1 MLHKFIDW
9 FDSRTGIR
17 AARAHLL
24 DEPIPAGTGWSF
36 VTGSVV
42 LFLILVQLATG
53 VVLTMYY
60 VPAPDHAYDSI
71 RFIMDQLPFG
81 SVLRGLH
88 FFGASFI
95 VVAAIVHMLRVV
107 LLGSYKKP
115 REVTWLTGIVLLL
128 LILGFALSGY
138 LLPWDQKAYWATTV
152 TINVARSGPMGEYV
166 AGLLRGGSGL
176 GPLTLLRW
184 YSAHVF
190 LLPACLIGFVV
201 AHVYLMR
208 RHGISGPV
216 NPVAGATRPF
226 YPYHAL
232 KDTLAIALVF
242 AALIA
247 CAVTFR
253 APLDAVA
260 DPTDATYV
268 PRPEWYFLSLFQLL
282 KYFPGPLE
290 PIATQGVPG
299 LVVLFLVLLPFMG
312 RGTSRKLRDRPFV
325 AAAFLVIGLGVTGLT
340 VMGLRDTPGHSASE
354 GWSPLAVAGSEFV
367 TDKRCT
373 SCHRLGGVSIEIT
386 GLAMLKDPDWLL
398 SHVRDPQMIAPGLR
412 EPPSGSMSP
421 GQAQSVLSYTKR
433 VRAGKPLAPAMD
445 ADTKTASLVLG
456 RYCATCHM
464 IDGEGSPGAP
474 DLTHIGARH
483 DAKWLHDWISAPD
496 EIDAGANMP
505 GFRDFLSEDQMNALV
520 KYLAARK

>member
-1 MLHKFIDW
+1 
-9 FDSRTGIR
+9 
-17 AARAHLL
+17 
-24 DEPIPAGTGWSF
+24 
-36 VTGSVV
+36 
-42 LFLILVQLATG
+42 
-53 VVLTMYY
+53 MYY

-71 RFIMDQLPFG
+71 RFIMDRLPFG
-81 SVLRGLH
+81 ALLRGLH

-95 VVAAIVHMLRVV
+95 VVAALVHMLRVV

-115 REVTWLTGIVLLL
+115 REVTWLTGVALLL

-190 LLPACLIGFVV
+190 LLPACLIGFVI

-216 NPVAGATRPF
+216 DPVDGATRPF

-242 AALIA
+242 SALIGV
-247 CAVTFR
+247 AVTFR
-253 APLDAVA
+253 TPLDAVA

-290 PIATQGVPG
+290 PVATQGVPG
-299 LVVLFLVLLPFMG
+299 LVVLFLVLLPFLSK
-312 RGTSRKLRDRPFV
+312 GTSRRLRDRPIV
-325 AAAFLVIGLGVTGLT
+325 AGLFLLIGLGVTGLT

-367 TDKRCT
+367 KDARCT
-373 SCHRLGGVSIEIT
+373 TCHRAGGASIEIT

-398 SHVRDPQMIAPGLR
+398 SHVRDPQIIAPGLR
-412 EPPSGSMSP
+412 EPPSGTMSP

-433 VRAGKPLAPAMD
+433 IRAGKPLPPAMD
-445 ADTKTASLVLG
+445 TDTRTASLVLG

-474 DLTHIGARH
+474 DLTHVGKAH
-483 DAKWLHDWISAPD
+483 DPQWLHDWISAPD

-505 GFRDFLSEDQMNALV
+505 GFGQFLSAEQMSALV

>member
-1 MLHKFIDW
+1 MRRAVADW
-9 FDSRTGIR
+9 LDHRTGYR
-17 AARAHLL
+17 AARKHLL
-24 DEPIPAGTGWSF
+24 DEPLPAGTGWWF
-36 VTGSVV
+36 VTGSIV
-42 LFLILVQLATG
+42 LFLIAVQFVTG

-60 VPAPDHAYDSI
+60 VPAPDHAYASV

-88 FFGASFI
+88 VFGASFI
-95 VVAAIVHMLRVV
+95 VVAAVVHMMRVV
-107 LLGSYKKP
+107 ALGSYRKP
-115 REVTWLTGIVLLL
+115 REMTWITGVVLLL

-190 LLPACLIGFVV
+190 LLPACLIGFIV

-208 RHGISGPV
+208 RHGISGPID
-216 NPVAGATRPF
+216 PVDGPAKPF

-232 KDTLAIALVF
+232 KDTLAVALVF
-242 AALIA
+242 AALVA
-247 CAVTFR
+247 LAVTFR

-290 PIATQGVPG
+290 PVATQGVPG
-299 LVVLFLVLLPFMG
+299 LVVAFLFLLPFLGKTAG
-312 RGTSRKLRDRPFV
+312 RRVRDRPIV
-325 AAAFLVIGLGVTGLT
+325 TAVFLVIGLGVTGLT

-354 GWSPLAVAGSEFV
+354 GWNPLAVAGSEFV
-367 TDKRCT
+367 KDARCT
-373 SCHRLGGVSIEIT
+373 SCHRSGGAASDIT
-386 GLAMLKDPDWLL
+386 ALAMLKDPDWLL
-398 SHVRDPQMIAPGLR
+398 SHVRDPQIIAPGLR
-412 EPPSGSMSP
+412 EPPSGGMSI
-421 GQAQSVLSYTKR
+421 GQAQSVLSYSRR
-433 VRAGKPLAPAMD
+433 VRAGKPMPPAMD
-445 ADTKTASLVLG
+445 RDTRTASLVIG
-456 RYCATCHM
+456 RYCASCHM

-474 DLTHIGARH
+474 DLTHAGRER
-483 DAKWLHDWISAPD
+483 DAKWLKEWITAPD
-496 EIDAGANMP
+496 EVDPGANMP
-505 GFRDFLSEDQMNALV
+505 AFGNFLTAEQMDALV

>member
-1 MLHKFIDW
+1 MVRAAVDW
-9 FDSRTGIR
+9 LDSRTGIR

-24 DEPIPAGTGWSF
+24 DEPIPAGTGWRF

-42 LFLILVQLATG
+42 LFLLAVQIVTG

-71 RFIMDQLPFG
+71 RFIMDRLPFG
-81 SVLRGLH
+81 AVLRGLH

-95 VVAAIVHMLRVV
+95 VVAALVHMLRVV

-115 REVTWLTGIVLLL
+115 REVTWLTGVVLLL

-190 LLPACLIGFVV
+190 LLPACLTGFVI
-201 AHVYLMR
+201 AHIYLMR
-208 RHGISGPV
+208 RHGISGPID
-216 NPVAGATRPF
+216 PVAGPSRPF

-232 KDTLAIALVF
+232 KDTLAMAVVF

-247 CAVTFR
+247 CAVTLR

-282 KYFPGPLE
+282 RYFPGPLE
-290 PIATQGVPG
+290 PVATQGVPA
-299 LVVLFLVLLPFMG
+299 LVVAFLVLLPFLGGSG
-312 RGTSRKLRDRPFV
+312 RRLRDRPIV
-325 AAAFLVIGLGVTGLT
+325 AAVFLVIGLGVTALT

-354 GWSPLAVAGSEFV
+354 GWNPLAVAGSEFV
-367 TDKRCT
+367 KDARCT
-373 SCHRLGGVSIEIT
+373 TCHRAGGAASAIT
-386 GLAMLKDPDWLL
+386 TLAMLKDPDWLL
-398 SHVRDPQMIAPGLR
+398 SHVRDPQIIAPGLR
-412 EPPSGSMSP
+412 EPPAGAMSV
-421 GQAQSVLSYTKR
+421 GQAQSVLSYTRR
-433 VRAGKPLAPAMD
+433 VRAGKPLPPPMA
-445 ADTKTASLVLG
+445 ADTRTASLIIG
-456 RYCATCHM
+456 RYCASCHM

-474 DLTHIGARH
+474 DLTHAGRAH

-505 GFRDFLSEDQMNALV
+505 GFGSFLTEEQMAALV

>member
-1 MLHKFIDW
+1 MLRAFLDW

-42 LFLILVQLATG
+42 LFLIVVQLATG

-60 VPAPDHAYDSI
+60 VPAPDHAYASI

-95 VVAAIVHMLRVV
+95 VVAALVHMLRVV
-107 LLGSYKKP
+107 ALGSYKKP
-115 REVTWLTGIVLLL
+115 REVTWLTGVILLL

-190 LLPACLIGFVV
+190 LLPACLIGFIV
-201 AHVYLMR
+201 AHIYLMR

-216 NPVAGATRPF
+216 SPVAGAARPF

-242 AALIA
+242 AALIGF
-247 CAVTFR
+247 AVAFR

-290 PIATQGVPG
+290 PVATQGVPG
-299 LVVLFLVLLPFMG
+299 LVVLFLFLLPFLG
-312 RGTSRKLRDRPFV
+312 KGTSRRLRDRPVVATMFV
-325 AAAFLVIGLGVTGLT
+325 LIGLGVSGLT

-354 GWSPLAVAGSEFV
+354 GWSPLAVAGSQFV
-367 TDKRCT
+367 TDARCT
-373 SCHRLGGVSIEIT
+373 TCHRPGGAASEIT
-386 GLAMLKDPDWLL
+386 SLAMLKDPDWLL
-398 SHVRDPQMIAPGLR
+398 SHVRDPQIIAPGLR
-412 EPPSGSMSP
+412 EPPSGGMSP
-421 GQAQSVLSYTKR
+421 GQAQSVLSYSKR
-433 VRAGKPLAPAMD
+433 VRAGKPVPPAMD
-445 ADTKTASLVLG
+445 ADTRTASLVLG

-464 IDGEGSPGAP
+464 IDGEGSAGAP
-474 DLTHIGARH
+474 DLTHAGKDR

-505 GFRDFLSEDQMNALV
+505 GFRDFLTAEQMAALV

>member
-1 MLHKFIDW
+1 M
-9 FDSRTGIR
+9 
-17 AARAHLL
+17 
-24 DEPIPAGTGWSF
+24 
-36 VTGSVV
+36 
-42 LFLILVQLATG
+42 
-53 VVLTMYY
+53 
-60 VPAPDHAYDSI
+60 
-71 RFIMDQLPFG
+71 
-81 SVLRGLH
+81 LRGLH

-95 VVAAIVHMLRVV
+95 VVAALVHMLRVV

-115 REVTWLTGIVLLL
+115 REVTWLTGVVLLL
-128 LILGFALSGY
+128 LILAFALSGY

-190 LLPACLIGFVV
+190 LLPACLIGFIV

-208 RHGISGPV
+208 RHGISGPID
-216 NPVAGATRPF
+216 PVAGRDAAVLSVPRPQG
-226 YPYHAL
+226 HAG
-232 KDTLAIALVF
+232 DCAGVRAL
-242 AALIA
+242 LIGV
-247 CAVTFR
+247 AVTFR

-290 PIATQGVPG
+290 PVATQGVLAWSCCSSSCCRFSARAPAG
-299 LVVLFLVLLPFMG
+299 ACAIVPMVAGLFLL
-312 RGTSRKLRDRPFV
+312 
-325 AAAFLVIGLGVTGLT
+325 IGLGVTGLT

-367 TDKRCT
+367 KDARCT
-373 SCHRLGGVSIEIT
+373 TCHRAGGAAIEIT

-398 SHVRDPQMIAPGLR
+398 SHVRDPQIIAPGLR
-412 EPPSGSMSP
+412 EPPSGAMSP

-433 VRAGKPLAPAMD
+433 VRAGKPLPPAMD
-445 ADTKTASLVLG
+445 ADTRTASLVLG

-474 DLTHIGARH
+474 DLTHVGKAH
-483 DAKWLHDWISAPD
+483 DPQWLHDWIIGARRDRRRRQHAGLRRSSSPRRAD
-496 EIDAGANMP
+496 VRAGEIP
-505 GFRDFLSEDQMNALV
+505 R
-520 KYLAARK
+520 ARAR

>member
-1 MLHKFIDW
+1 MRRAVADW
-9 FDSRTGIR
+9 LDARTGFR
-17 AARAHLL
+17 AARKHLL
-24 DEPIPAGTGWSF
+24 DEPLPAGTGWWF

-42 LFLILVQLATG
+42 LFLIGVQFVTG

-60 VPAPDHAYDSI
+60 VPAPDHAYDSV

-88 FFGASFI
+88 VFGASFI
-95 VVAAIVHMLRVV
+95 VIAALVHMVRVV
-107 LLGSYKKP
+107 ALGSYRKP
-115 REVTWLTGIVLLL
+115 REMTWITGVVLLL
-128 LILGFALSGY
+128 LILAFALSGY

-152 TINVARSGPMGEYV
+152 TINVARSGPMGDYV

-190 LLPACLIGFVV
+190 LLPTALIGFTV
-201 AHVYLMR
+201 AHLYLMR
-208 RHGISGPV
+208 RHGISGPITAS
-216 NPVAGATRPF
+216 PGPARPF

-232 KDTLAIALVF
+232 KDTIAIAAVF
-242 AALIA
+242 AVLITLA
-247 CAVTFR
+247 AAVP

-290 PIATQGVPG
+290 PVATQGVPG
-299 LVVLFLVLLPFMG
+299 LVVAFLFLLPFLG
-312 RGTSRKLRDRPFV
+312 KTGSRRLRDRPVV
-325 AAAFLVIGLGVTGLT
+325 AGMFLIIGLGVTGLT

-367 TDKRCT
+367 KDARCT
-373 SCHRLGGVSIEIT
+373 SCHRDGGAASEIV

-398 SHVRDPQMIAPGLR
+398 SHVRDPQIIAPGLR
-412 EPPSGSMSP
+412 EPPSGAMSI
-421 GQAQSVLSYTKR
+421 GQAQSVLSYTRR
-433 VRAGKPLAPAMD
+433 VRAGKPLPPPMD
-445 ADTKTASLVLG
+445 ADTRTASRIIG
-456 RYCATCHM
+456 RYCASCHM
-464 IDGEGSPGAP
+464 IDGEGSAGAP
-474 DLTHIGARH
+474 DLTHVGKAH
-483 DAKWLHDWISAPD
+483 DAQWLHDWISAPD

-505 GFRDFLSEDQMNALV
+505 GFREFLSQPQMAALV

>member
-1 MLHKFIDW
+1 MLQAIADW
-9 FDSRTGIR
+9 FDSRTGFR
-17 AARAHLL
+17 AARKHLL
-24 DEPIPAGTGWSF
+24 DEPLPAGTGWWF
-36 VTGSVV
+36 VTGSIV
-42 LFLILVQLATG
+42 LFLISIQFVTG

-60 VPAPDHAYDSI
+60 VPAPDHAYDSV
-71 RFIMDQLPFG
+71 RFIMDRLPFG
-81 SVLRGLH
+81 GVLRGLH
-88 FFGASFI
+88 VFGASFI
-95 VVAAIVHMLRVV
+95 VVAALVHMLRVV
-107 LLGSYKKP
+107 ALGSYRKP
-115 REVTWLTGIVLLL
+115 REMTWITGVVLLL

-190 LLPACLIGFVV
+190 LLPACLIAFIV

-208 RHGISGPV
+208 RHGISGPIV
-216 NPVAGATRPF
+216 PVAGPAKPF

-232 KDTLAIALVF
+232 KDTIAVALVF
-242 AALIA
+242 AALVA
-247 CAVTFR
+247 LAVTFR

-290 PIATQGVPG
+290 PVATQGVPG
-299 LVVLFLVLLPFMG
+299 LVVAFLFLLPFLG
-312 RGTSRKLRDRPFV
+312 RSGSRRLRDRPV
-325 AAAFLVIGLGVTGLT
+325 VTGMFLIIGLGVTGLT
-340 VMGLRDTPGHSASE
+340 VMGLRDAPGHSASE

-367 TDKRCT
+367 RDARCT
-373 SCHRLGGVSIEIT
+373 TCHRAGGAASEIT

-412 EPPSGSMSP
+412 EPPSGAMSV

-433 VRAGKPLAPAMD
+433 VRAGLPIPPKMSAE
-445 ADTKTASLVLG
+445 THTASLIVG
-456 RYCATCHM
+456 RYCASCHM
-464 IDGEGSPGAP
+464 IDGEGSAGAP
-474 DLTHIGARH
+474 DLTNAGRTR
-483 DAKWLHDWISAPD
+483 DAKWLHEWISAPD

-505 GFRDFLSEDQMNALV
+505 GFGSFLTEPQMAAVV